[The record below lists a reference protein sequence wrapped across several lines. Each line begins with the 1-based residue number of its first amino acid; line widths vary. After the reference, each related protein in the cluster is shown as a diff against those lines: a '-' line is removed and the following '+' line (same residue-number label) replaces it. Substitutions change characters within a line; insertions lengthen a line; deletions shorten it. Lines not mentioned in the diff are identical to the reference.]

1 MLDNEDAAEV
11 LSAMNSPNAY
21 MSAPAFGGIGSSS
34 AGGAGG
40 DAGGAGGE
48 VPAYRYRDHVLSS
61 VDTNYTAHSPGHSS
75 QVHSSGG
82 RMFAKGLL
90 RAELETA
97 DDEEEDDILRPLRDS
112 GAATGSAPG
121 SARVRDMA
129 RRTASL
135 GLDGHHA
142 NMSIETEDSLVV
154 SSLGSTTAMVS
165 NLSDN
170 SNRFTPYSSPVKGR
184 RPIAE
189 NMVLSPTLLD
199 LASICEQKAEEEE
212 ERKQQLTSPDRTRSY
227 P

>member
-1 MLDNEDAAEV
+1 VLDNEDAAEV

-21 MSAPAFGGIGSSS
+21 MSAPAFGGIGMGSSS
-34 AGGAGG
+34 AGG
-40 DAGGAGGE
+40 AGGAGGE
-48 VPAYRYRDHVLSS
+48 VPAYRYRDHVMSS
-61 VDTNYTAHSPGHSS
+61 VDTNYTAHSPGHS

-82 RMFAKGLL
+82 QMFTKGLL

-97 DDEEEDDILRPLRDS
+97 DDEEDDDILRPLRDS
-112 GAATGSAPG
+112 SAATGSAPG

-170 SNRFTPYSSPVKGR
+170 NNRFTPYSSPIKGR
-184 RPIAE
+184 RPITE

>member
-1 MLDNEDAAEV
+1 M

-21 MSAPAFGGIGSSS
+21 MSAPAFGGIGSNSVT
-34 AGGAGG
+34 GGTGG
-40 DAGGAGGE
+40 AGGAGGE
-48 VPAYRYRDHVLSS
+48 VPAYRYRDVMSS
-61 VDTNYTAHSPGHSS
+61 VDTNYTSHSPSHS
-75 QVHSSGG
+75 QDHSTGS
-82 RMFAKGLL
+82 RMFPRGLL
-90 RAELETA
+90 RADLENA
-97 DDEEEDDILRPLRDS
+97 DDEEEDDILRPLRDTS
-112 GAATGSAPG
+112 ATGSAPG

-135 GLDGHHA
+135 GLDGHHG
-142 NMSIETEDSLVV
+142 NMNIETEDSLVV
-154 SSLGSTTAMVS
+154 SSLGSTSAMVS

-184 RPIAE
+184 RPITE